1 MCAVHE
7 LGIEGPNMRWPGQK
21 PTAPVYLSGLNGTTT
36 SQPGIGN
43 DGQPDPLSPYTGLP
57 QPVENGNQPYVMPRS
72 HGSIRS
78 TRETDFSLGMKDMET
93 MDDSEDIFN
102 DTGPRRGVL
111 PSTLRRVAE
120 EHEPDDTSSK
130 MGRSA
135 SHRSKDSH
143 TSFLRRRRA
152 NSGATT
158 TGQGIGHGAA
168 LPGAKQTGP
177 GGHLWG
183 WRSHDQENEHVLPV
197 SEPIARSGTMPT
209 LRGAAKSERRV
220 SLPSSSRA
228 ENVEMHSLGR
238 GPSKRV

>member
-36 SQPGIGN
+36 SQPGVDNG
-43 DGQPDPLSPYTGLP
+43 GQPNPLSPYSDLP
-57 QPVENGNQPYVMPRS
+57 QQPVEADNQPYIMPRS

-102 DTGPRRGVL
+102 DIAPRRGVL

-120 EHEPDDTSSK
+120 EREPDENSSR
-130 MGRSA
+130 MRRSA
-135 SHRSKDSH
+135 SHRSRDSH
-143 TSFLRRRRA
+143 NSFLRRRRA
-152 NSGATT
+152 NSGATA
-158 TGQGIGHGAA
+158 TGAGAGHGAA
-168 LPGAKQTGP
+168 LSGAKPAGP

-183 WRSHDQENEHVLPV
+183 WRGHNQESEHVLPV
-197 SEPIARSGTMPT
+197 SEPIARSGTM
-209 LRGAAKSERRV
+209 RGAAPSDARA
-220 SLPSSSRA
+220 SLSSSRA
-228 ENVEMHSLGR
+228 EDVEMSSLGR